1 MLIHKSTTATIIT
14 IIIKRINRASGRASA
29 RAAGLPRKSGVDLCW
44 GGILRSATGRGLP
57 RVQRDIERFGQ
68 RSRRSGVCVCVYVG
82 VVARRRGAG
91 GGGDGFVV
99 VVGGGGGGVVVVVA
113 RKAREIGL
121 EGPVEVVAGLL

>member
-82 VVARRRGAG
+82 VVARRRCAG

-99 VVGGGGGGVVVVVA
+99 VVGGGVVVVVVA

>member
-14 IIIKRINRASGRASA
+14 IIIKRINRASA

>member
-1 MLIHKSTTATIIT
+1 ML
-14 IIIKRINRASGRASA
+14 G
-29 RAAGLPRKSGVDLCW
+29 

-68 RSRRSGVCVCVYVG
+68 RSRRSGVCVCVCVG
-82 VVARRRGAG
+82 VVARRRGA

-99 VVGGGGGGVVVVVA
+99 VVGGGGGGVVVA